1 VEKGKKTKNENG
13 YAQKYRYTVRGV
25 RGVSPE
31 LEEEEEEEEEE
42 SYGGKD
48 LRKRKVLGAE

>member
-1 VEKGKKTKNENG
+1 
-13 YAQKYRYTVRGV
+13 VRGV

-31 LEEEEEEEEEE
+31 LEEEEEEEEE

-48 LRKRKVLGAE
+48 LRKRKVLSAE

>member
-1 VEKGKKTKNENG
+1 
-13 YAQKYRYTVRGV
+13 VRGV

-31 LEEEEEEEEEE
+31 LEEEEEEEEEEE

-48 LRKRKVLGAE
+48 LRKRKVLSAE